1 MMKGEK
7 PSQIEGDNAKK
18 ASKKEVEPNYYGLCL
33 SVEHFF
39 LPLTPN
45 LEPLY
50 NYLLRNNTQLKSWYK
65 GAAAFY
71 DQQSEFSFCL
81 TLEGA
86 WKMIRSLKILG
97 DFSLAHFNRGLPHS
111 NPDIE
116 GLLKII
122 PQSPE
127 ERVNYEDIY
136 YRYLGA

>member
-18 ASKKEVEPNYYGLCL
+18 ASKKEVEPNFYSLCL
-33 SVEHFF
+33 SVDHFF

-136 YRYLGA
+136 YRHLGA